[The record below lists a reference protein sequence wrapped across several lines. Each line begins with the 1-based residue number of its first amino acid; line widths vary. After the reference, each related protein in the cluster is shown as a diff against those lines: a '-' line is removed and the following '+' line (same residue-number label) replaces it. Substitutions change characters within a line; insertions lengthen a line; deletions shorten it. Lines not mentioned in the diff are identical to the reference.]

1 MKINPSL
8 NPHLICVLC
17 GGYLID
23 ATTIV
28 ECLHSFCK
36 TCIVRYLETSKFC
49 PICDVQVH
57 KTKPFTNIRL
67 DHTLQDL
74 VYKLVPGLFHN
85 EMKRRR
91 NFYKELGKDVDK
103 LWDDPNRLEYYL
115 DDDGE
120 IQRERV
126 IFAED
131 EQISLALQLSA
142 DGKPPS
148 LPVKS
153 TDKKGKPVDEAG
165 DCRYLLCPAVVT
177 IGLLKKFIRMKFSL
191 SDRFQIDIYHTSEA
205 LGDCLTLI
213 DVAYIY
219 MWRRKGPLCLYY
231 TVYKNPA
238 KKTKHEITCT
248 ETLGEEEKA
257 TEEETLGSTE
267 KKKNITNGEVKP
279 ETDVKP
285 AETVSEKGT
294 EAFGSTQEKDCKTVV
309 QSPSVDTTEEVCT
322 TVSTTDEEVCTTV
335 STTDTKEKSADLLV
349 SPKPTNDN
357 SAATDNVHID
367 NVEKR
372 EEAKTERSEK
382 VNVSVEKDKNKSGE
396 KPPSEKEGN
405 SNIGRKCD
413 ASDTGSNKTKIIA
426 LEPGKTRCM
435 DVFTPVLPQNSV
447 SSFSATCVP
456 VKSPSKKE
464 KHRQDKPQSSHT
476 VSKPTAAILVVPTT
490 ENSTSN
496 GNRGIPKLKLNTSKY
511 TSQGIVTKSAT
522 LTTPIYHPRSIQK
535 RPASPKDPQ
544 GSEKPSK
551 EKMAKMNVTQETN
564 AKSTV
569 EKKPDSAK
577 SSPSKKTST
586 DKNTAD
592 QTTKPSSS
600 SSSAKPKLSQNGSAI
615 KTPSNG
621 NPKNAKNDHN
631 GKPPQN
637 HKTTN
642 HVPAIAAAAA
652 PPNAAKKS
660 SKPSSSNGQ
669 KLKLTVPYSSYTC
682 YTNGLT
688 IPSPI
693 GLSPTVSSPRPFPP
707 SSLNRTLSS
716 SPTRR
721 KTSSPSRRVP
731 TTTSNGRLT
740 PGSSVSPSSLYSLSP
755 SPTNRSFPTSPS
767 PHSTFNPAARMLQT
781 SPLARQMSSSTGRI
795 FSFPDRGPPIT
806 HLPITVPT
814 AHSHLNLRLNVSPMY
829 SSNASPQNGDLPQD
843 LSIKKK
849 TSSSDESETPPPPP
863 STTLKIPIKVPI
875 KTNGLQN
882 GEIDKFAFTDDEE
895 IASSPPVGSR
905 KLHPIKA
912 EPTTGT

>member
-1 MKINPSL
+1 
-8 NPHLICVLC
+8 
-17 GGYLID
+17 
-23 ATTIV
+23 
-28 ECLHSFCK
+28 
-36 TCIVRYLETSKFC
+36 
-49 PICDVQVH
+49 
-57 KTKPFTNIRL
+57 
-67 DHTLQDL
+67 
-74 VYKLVPGLFHN
+74 
-85 EMKRRR
+85 MKRRR
-91 NFYKELGKDVDK
+91 NFYKELGKDVEK

-142 DGKPPS
+142 DGKPPP

-153 TDKKGKPVDEAG
+153 TDKKGRPVDEAG

-191 SDRFQIDIYHTSEA
+191 SDRFQIDIYHTSEV

-231 TVYKNPA
+231 TVYTNPA

-248 ETLGEEEKA
+248 ETLGEEEKT

-267 KKKNITNGEVKP
+267 KKKNITNGDVKP

-309 QSPSVDTTEEVCT
+309 QSPSVDTTEEMCT
-322 TVSTTDEEVCTTV
+322 NVSTTD
-335 STTDTKEKSADLLV
+335 SKEKSAELLL
-349 SPKPTNDN
+349 SPKPTNDTSAVTDDVNVN
-357 SAATDNVHID
+357 S
-367 NVEKR
+367 VEKR
-372 EEAKTERSEK
+372 EEAKNERNEK
-382 VNVSVEKDKNKSGE
+382 VNVSVEKDKSKNGE
-396 KPPSEKEGN
+396 NPPLEKEEN
-405 SNIGRKCD
+405 SNVGRKCD
-413 ASDTGSNKTKIIA
+413 VSNTGSNKTNVIA
-426 LEPGKTRCM
+426 LEPSKTPCM
-435 DVFTPVLPQNSV
+435 DVFAPVLPKNSV
-447 SSFSATCVP
+447 SSSPATCVP

-464 KHRQDKPQSSHT
+464 KHRPDKPQSSHT

-569 EKKPDSAK
+569 EKKSDSAK
-577 SSPSKKTST
+577 STTSKKTLT
-586 DKNTAD
+586 DKNNPD
-592 QTTKPSSS
+592 QTNKTSSS
-600 SSSAKPKLSQNGSAI
+600 SSSVKPKLSQNGSAI

-621 NPKNAKNDHN
+621 SAKNAKNDHN

-637 HKTTN
+637 HTTN
-642 HVPAIAAAAA
+642 LVPATAAAAA
-652 PPNAAKKS
+652 PSNAAKKP

-693 GLSPTVSSPRPFPP
+693 GLSPTVSSPRQFPP

-767 PHSTFNPAARMLQT
+767 PHSSFNPAARMLQT

-863 STTLKIPIKVPI
+863 TTTLKIPIKVPI

>member
-1 MKINPSL
+1 
-8 NPHLICVLC
+8 
-17 GGYLID
+17 
-23 ATTIV
+23 
-28 ECLHSFCK
+28 
-36 TCIVRYLETSKFC
+36 
-49 PICDVQVH
+49 
-57 KTKPFTNIRL
+57 
-67 DHTLQDL
+67 
-74 VYKLVPGLFHN
+74 
-85 EMKRRR
+85 MKRRR

-131 EQISLALQLSA
+131 EQISLALQLSS
-142 DGKPPS
+142 DGKPPP

-153 TDKKGKPVDEAG
+153 TDKKGKSVDEAG

-191 SDRFQIDIYHTSEA
+191 SDRFQIDIYHTSEV

-231 TVYKNPA
+231 TVYTNPA

-248 ETLGEEEKA
+248 ETLGKEEKA
-257 TEEETLGSTE
+257 TEEETLGPTE
-267 KKKNITNGEVKP
+267 KKENITNGEVKP
-279 ETDVKP
+279 ESDVKP

-309 QSPSVDTTEEVCT
+309 QSPSVDTTEKLCKID
-322 TVSTTDEEVCTTV
+322 STTD
-335 STTDTKEKSADLLV
+335 SKEKSAELLL
-349 SPKPTNDN
+349 SPKQTNDN
-357 SAATDNVHID
+357 SAATDNVDKD

-372 EEAKTERSEK
+372 AEAKTERKEK
-382 VNVSVEKDKNKSGE
+382 VNVSMEKDKNKSGE
-396 KPPSEKEGN
+396 KPPSEKQGN
-405 SNIGRKCD
+405 SNIERKCD
-413 ASDTGSNKTKIIA
+413 ASDTGSNKTNVIA
-426 LEPGKTRCM
+426 SEPSKTPCTE
-435 DVFTPVLPQNSV
+435 VFAPVLPKNSV
-447 SSFSATCVP
+447 SPSPATCVP
-456 VKSPSKKE
+456 VRSPSKKE
-464 KHRQDKPQSSHT
+464 KHRPEKPQSSQT

-496 GNRGIPKLKLNTSKY
+496 GNRSIPKLKLNTSKY

-551 EKMAKMNVTQETN
+551 EKMAKMSVTQDTN
-564 AKSTV
+564 AKSNNV
-569 EKKPDSAK
+569 EKKSDSAK
-577 SSPSKKTST
+577 SSSPSKKNST

-592 QTTKPSSS
+592 QTNKTSSAS
-600 SSSAKPKLSQNGSAI
+600 SSSAKPKSSQNGSAI
-615 KTPSNG
+615 KTSSNG
-621 NPKNAKNDHN
+621 SAKNAKNDHN
-631 GKPPQN
+631 GKSPQN
-637 HKTTN
+637 HTTN
-642 HVPAIAAAAA
+642 HVPATAAAAA
-652 PPNAAKKS
+652 PPNAAKKP

-693 GLSPTVSSPRPFPP
+693 GLSPTVTSPRPFPP

-721 KTSSPSRRVP
+721 KTSSPSRRLP

-767 PHSTFNPAARMLQT
+767 PHSTFNPAAARMLQT

-814 AHSHLNLRLNVSPMY
+814 AHSHLNLRLNVSSMY
-829 SSNASPQNGDLPQD
+829 SSNAPPQNGDLPQD

-863 STTLKIPIKVPI
+863 TTTLKIPIKVPI

-912 EPTTGT
+912 EPSAGT